1 MADDD
6 VQLSHFLAKI
16 LRHEAI
22 NRGLDVTEG
31 MWYM

>member
-1 MADDD
+1 MAD

-31 MWYM
+31 M